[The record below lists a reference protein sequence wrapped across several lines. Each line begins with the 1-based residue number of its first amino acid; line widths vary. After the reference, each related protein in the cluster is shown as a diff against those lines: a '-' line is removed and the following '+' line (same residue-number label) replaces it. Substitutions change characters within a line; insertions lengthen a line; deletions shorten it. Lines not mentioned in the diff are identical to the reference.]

1 MISDAASVLT
11 PVGLVRQNLR
21 MMNLINRRSWRAK
34 MKVFAQRLASYRL
47 TA

>member
-11 PVGLVRQNLR
+11 PVGLVRQNFR
-21 MMNLINRRSWRAK
+21 MLGLINRRGWRAK